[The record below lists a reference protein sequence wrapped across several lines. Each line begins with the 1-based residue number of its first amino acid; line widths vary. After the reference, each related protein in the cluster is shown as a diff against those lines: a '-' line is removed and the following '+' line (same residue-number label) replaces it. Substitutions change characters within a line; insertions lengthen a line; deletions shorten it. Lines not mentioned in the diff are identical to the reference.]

1 MSNPS
6 GEFGCM
12 IMKGGMTGSLRV
24 NSSLLGKQKRELSP
38 VLLGQ
43 TFLSFLEIF
52 FAIFFALLPEKG
64 VKWVS
69 NQLYKRKREHEL
81 DEIRDLRD
89 ADAWQRTL
97 TWIGYKTASP

>member
-12 IMKGGMTGSLRV
+12 IMKGGVTGSLRV

-43 TFLSFLEIF
+43 TFLSFFEIF

-69 NQLYKRKREHEL
+69 NQLYLEREE
-81 DEIRDLRD
+81 EGMTSVR
-89 ADAWQRTL
+89 
-97 TWIGYKTASP
+97 